1 MPRDLPLSPSPR
13 PSKRLTAA
21 LAVLP
26 AAAVALFAGA
36 APALAAPSAPVRAQ
50 AAPPTPVWHPEADH
64 MGSTIRAHERLADPP
79 ALAPRSRMSVTA
91 TGQPL
96 GMDVSSFQGN
106 VDWQTAAA
114 GGAQFAYIK
123 ATESTGYINPYL
135 YSQFTGAYAAGIIRG
150 SYHFALPDQ
159 SSGADQAAYFT
170 SHGGLW
176 SGDGKTL
183 PPMLD
188 MEYNPY
194 GPTCY
199 GMSASQLTS
208 WIADFN
214 NAVHATTGRYPVIY
228 TTTDWWTACTG
239 NTPGFAATSPLF
251 IARYASSPGVMPAG
265 WGYQTIW
272 QYSDVGIFPGDA
284 DVFNGSLA
292 QLRSFAVGGQST
304 SVSSVANPITVRY
317 QQLGGSSSYL
327 GAPVDAIHV
336 VPGGQAQT
344 FQYGMLLSSAATGVH
359 EVHGAI
365 YATYRAYGGPSG
377 PLGLPLTDE
386 TTTPD
391 RVGRFN
397 HFSGSGGSIYW
408 SPSAGAHEVQGMI
421 RARWASVGWERSRLG
436 YPVSNEYA
444 IKGGRRSDFVGG
456 AITWIA
462 GSAGI
467 WYW

>member
-1 MPRDLPLSPSPR
+1 
-13 PSKRLTAA
+13 
-21 LAVLP
+21 
-26 AAAVALFAGA
+26 
-36 APALAAPSAPVRAQ
+36 
-50 AAPPTPVWHPEADH
+50 

-170 SHGGLW
+170 THGGQW

-239 NTPGFAATSPLF
+239 NTPAFAATSPLF

-304 SVSSVANPITVRY
+304 SVSSVPNPITVRY

-377 PLGLPLTDE
+377 PLGLPLSDE

-391 RVGRFN
+391 RIGRFN

>member
-1 MPRDLPLSPSPR
+1 MSRDLPLTPSAR

-26 AAAVALFAGA
+26 AAAVALLAGA
-36 APALAAPSAPVRAQ
+36 APALAAPAAPVGAQ
-50 AAPPTPVWHPEADH
+50 AAPLAPVLHPEADH
-64 MGSTIRAHERLADPP
+64 MGSTIRAHEPAAEPP
-79 ALAPRSRMSVTA
+79 ALAPRTRMSVTA

-106 VDWQTAAA
+106 VNWQTAAA
-114 GGAQFAYIK
+114 NGAKFAYIK
-123 ATESTGYINPYL
+123 ASESTNYLNPYL

-150 SYHFALPDQ
+150 TYHFALPDR
-159 SSGADQAAYFT
+159 SSGATQAAYFT

-176 SGDGKTL
+176 SADGKTL

-194 GPTCY
+194 GATCY
-199 GMSASQLTS
+199 GMSAAQLTS

-239 NTPGFAATSPLF
+239 DTPAFGATSPLF
-251 IARYASSPGVMPAG
+251 IARYASSPGIMPAG

-272 QYSDVGIFPGDA
+272 QYSDAGTFPGDA
-284 DVFNGSLA
+284 DVFNGSLT
-292 QLRSFAVGGQST
+292 QLRTFAMGGQVT
-304 SVSSVANPITVRY
+304 SVAPVLNPITVRY
-317 QQLGGSSSYL
+317 QQLGGASSFL
-327 GAPVDAIHV
+327 GAPVDAIHAV
-336 VPGGQAQT
+336 TSGQAQT
-344 FQYGMLLSSAATGVH
+344 FQNGMLLYSGATGVH

-365 YATYRAYGGPSG
+365 YGTYRAYGGPSG
-377 PLGLPLTDE
+377 LLGLPLTDE

-391 RVGRFN
+391 GVGRFN
-397 HFSGSGGSIYW
+397 HFSGSGGSVYW
-408 SPSAGAHEVQGMI
+408 SPSTGAHEVQGMI

-444 IKGGRRSDFVGG
+444 INGGRRSDFVGG